1 MKKRQYLLSLI
12 ATLASTLTSCGQSKE
27 NPHILKNG
35 DLEIVDEITDDNAF
49 INGTFS
55 YLDMMLEANES
66 FIFYLMQDE
75 CIACKEFKDKMLSF
89 VQSTHSLVVKMN
101 ISNSEG
107 DFLKLGNK
115 YQEQFFYNN
124 QVATPKV
131 YVVRNKESVI
141 AVPNSRYSTSTM
153 FKNAMNDYIFN
164 TNVYTFS
171 SFENYSKFLDKEDD
185 LLTIVVDYTK
195 KDTVE
200 LYKAMI
206 EEKIKASN
214 KKVALIQIDDEE
226 SEFISKFE
234 IEDTTYPLGIR
245 KATNERFT
253 FTIDE
258 EKNESFLN
266 SYL

>member
-1 MKKRQYLLSLI
+1 MKKREHLKALI
-12 ATLASTLTSCGQSKE
+12 AILASTLTSCGQNKD

-35 DLEIVDEITDDNAF
+35 DLETMEEITDDNAF
-49 INGTFS
+49 VNGTFS
-55 YLDMMLEANES
+55 YLDTMLEANES

-75 CIACKEFKDKMLSF
+75 CSACKEFKDKMLSF
-89 VQSTHSLVVKMN
+89 IQSSHSLVVRMN
-101 ISNSEG
+101 ISTNEE

-124 QVATPKV
+124 QIATPKV

-141 AVPNSRYSTSTM
+141 AVPNSRYSTATM
-153 FKNAMNDYIFN
+153 FKNAMNDYIYN

-171 SFENYSKFLDKEDD
+171 SFENYLKFADKEDD

-206 EEKIKASN
+206 EEKIKSSN
-214 KKVALIQIDDEE
+214 KKVALIQIDNEE
-226 SEFISKFE
+226 SEFISKFD
-234 IEDTTYPLGIR
+234 IEDTNYPLGIR

-253 FTIDE
+253 FSIDE